1 MLVSTKETGM
11 KTKGR
16 RSVSA
21 RRKRLNR
28 LFRKVKPWLAFLG
41 MMVVR
46 SIIFKLFDWLIKHYS
61 TP

>member
-1 MLVSTKETGM
+1 M